1 MMMLYASVMGTPLQQ
16 LITYQ
21 FDLVTM
27 FRFMFIT
34 VNLALAVF
42 NLLPIFPLD
51 GYRLVK
57 IVRREGAQWMER
69 NAMVVSIVLLALI
82 LLPGRDLI
90 GGYISTVS
98 DALYRVLF
106 TLFSLIFY

>member
-1 MMMLYASVMGTPLQQ
+1 MMLYASIVGMSLQQ
-16 LITYQ
+16 LVTYQ
-21 FDLVTM
+21 FDLVTL

-34 VNLALAVF
+34 VNIALAVF

-57 IVRREGAQWMER
+57 IIWKEGAQWMER
-69 NAMVVSIVLLALI
+69 HAIVVSMVLLVLV
-82 LLPGRDLI
+82 LSPGA
-90 GGYISTVS
+90 GKFISTVS
-98 DALYRVLF
+98 DVVYRLLF

>member
-1 MMMLYASVMGTPLQQ
+1 MNVLLAIGGMLLMMLYASIVGMPLQQ
-16 LITYQ
+16 LVTYQ

-57 IVRREGAQWMER
+57 IVWKEGAMWMER
-69 NAMVVSIVLLALI
+69 NAMIISIVLLVLI
-82 LLPGRDLI
+82 L
-90 GGYISTVS
+90 
-98 DALYRVLF
+98 
-106 TLFSLIFY
+106 